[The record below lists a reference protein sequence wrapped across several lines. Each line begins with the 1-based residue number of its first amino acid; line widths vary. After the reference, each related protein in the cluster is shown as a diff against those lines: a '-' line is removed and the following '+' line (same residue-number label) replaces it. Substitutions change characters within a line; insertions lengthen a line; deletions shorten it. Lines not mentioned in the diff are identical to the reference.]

1 LGKVPAGKIIE
12 MIDSQTVI
20 KNIPNA
26 VTGISTTGLGPK
38 KSGKVRDWFVKDN
51 LRFLVATDRISAF
64 DRVLGHI
71 PFRGAVL
78 NKLSAFWF
86 EKTNDIV
93 QNHMIGII
101 NPYIMLVAECDPLPV
116 EVIVRGYITGVTD
129 TSLWKKYSDGDR
141 VIYGIKF
148 PNGLVKNQKLPKP
161 VITPTTKAATGHD
174 QPITAKEIVTKKL
187 VSAAIWKQI
196 EKAAVELFE
205 RGSQVAEKGGL
216 ILADT
221 KYEFGL
227 DKKGKL
233 VLIDEIH
240 TPDSSRFWLKS
251 TYKERFKKG
260 EEVENYDKEIMRIW
274 FKEHGYSGD
283 GKAPKMSSD
292 IIAKVAQRYMEV
304 YEMLTG
310 EKFTIDL
317 SYPPKKSIDDTLS
330 KLT

>member
-1 LGKVPAGKIIE
+1 
-12 MIDSQTVI
+12 MIDRQTVI

-26 VTGISTTGLGPK
+26 ITGVSAKNLGQK
-38 KSGKVRDWFVKDN
+38 NSGKVRDWYVKNN
-51 LRFLVATDRISAF
+51 LRVLVATDRISAF
-64 DRVLGHI
+64 DSVLGHI

-86 EKTNDIV
+86 ENTRDIV
-93 QNHMIGII
+93 QNHMIGVI
-101 NPYIMLVAECDPLPV
+101 NPYVMLVAECQPLPV

-129 TSLWKKYSDGDR
+129 TSLWKKYEDGQR
-141 VIYGIKF
+141 LIYGIKF
-148 PNGLVKNQKLPKP
+148 PEGLKKNQKLPKF

-174 QPITAKEIVTKKL
+174 KPITGKEIVKQKL
-187 VSAAIWKQI
+187 VSPAIWKQI
-196 EKAAVELFE
+196 EKVAIKLFE
-205 RGSQVAEKGGL
+205 RGSKIADNGGL

-227 DKKGKL
+227 DKNGKL
-233 VLIDEIH
+233 ILIDEIH

-251 TYKERFKKG
+251 SYKERFKKG
-260 EEVENYDKEIMRIW
+260 QEVENYDKEIMRIW
-274 FKEHGYSGD
+274 FKEQGYSGD
-283 GKAPKMSSD
+283 GKAPKMNSD

-310 EKFTIDL
+310 EKFSMDL
-317 SYPPKKSIDDTLS
+317 SSSPKASILQSLS